1 MISEETVQRIKD
13 TARIEDVVG
22 DYVQLIRRGRNYMG
36 LCPFHNERTPS
47 FSVNTERNFCYCF
60 SCKKGGSPINFL
72 IEKEGITYQD
82 ALRRLAARYGIEIE
96 EEGMTEEAIQARS
109 RRESMYVANEWAMRV
124 MQEWLTD
131 SQKGR
136 AEGLSYFYH
145 RGITDE
151 AIKAFR
157 LGFCLSGD
165 ALAKVAQKEGH
176 SLELLEELGLLQHN
190 ERGYYSPF
198 GGRIIYPV
206 LNSAGKVVAFGGRTL
221 RDDKKVAKYVNSP
234 ESEIYKKSNELY
246 GIYQA
251 RSSVKKLDKCFL
263 VEGYMDVIGMWQSGM
278 TNVVSSSGTA
288 LTDNQIGLIKRFTR
302 NVTLIYDGDA
312 AGIKAALRGID
323 MMLAA
328 ELNTKVLLLPDGRDP
343 DDFARDYTPA
353 QFEAYVEENAKDFIT
368 YKATVLGANEL
379 NDPSR
384 KAAAARAM
392 VETLACIPRRMDRMI
407 YVKECARLMEL
418 DEAELCREADRA
430 ALSRRSSVR
439 RPTHAFT
446 PAPVTSEPQKQP
458 ETPMPAATAP
468 SPQLAMIERALVSL
482 CVRFAMLPISA
493 EPKTED
499 EELSVIDYVNSVLQT
514 EKLYIHDSRLQAVM
528 AELQSLTPH
537 FLTDRETHEQ
547 RLAEECGRIHAEK
560 FEQIRSQG
568 GSIQDLERAER
579 EAEEELDRLYFD
591 RMNSFAAAY
600 AADALCSHADD
611 DVRRTATELIMTR
624 HQLSKYH
631 HKTARIVDDYQRRDV
646 LIRRALAELR
656 EYTLELE
663 KAELLAALKT
673 SSSEEALAIMD
684 RLADLLTRRNALA
697 ISNGDRTILPH

>member
-13 TARIEDVVG
+13 AARIEDVAG

-96 EEGMTEEAIQARS
+96 EEGMTEEALKSRS
-109 RRESMYVANEWAMRV
+109 RRESMYVANEWAMRT
-124 MQEWLTD
+124 MQQWLT
-131 SQKGR
+131 STPQGR
-136 AEGLSYFYH
+136 GEALSYLYH

-151 AIKAFR
+151 AIKAFK
-157 LGFCLSGD
+157 LGYCSGGD
-165 ALAKVAQKEGH
+165 ALAKAAQKEGY
-176 SLELLEELGLLQHN
+176 STELLEELGLLRHN

-198 GGRIIYPV
+198 GSRVIYPV
-206 LNSAGKVVAFGGRTL
+206 INSAGKVVAFGGRTL
-221 RDDKKVAKYVNSP
+221 RDDKKTAKYVNSP

-251 RSSVKKLDKCFL
+251 RNSVKKLDRCFL

-328 ELNTKVLLLPDGRDP
+328 ELNTKVMLLPDGQDP
-343 DDFARDYTPA
+343 DDFARHNTPQ
-353 QFEAYVEENAKDFIT
+353 QFEEYVESHARDFIT
-368 YKATVLGANEL
+368 YKADVLISSGL
-379 NDPSR
+379 SDPGR
-384 KAAAARAM
+384 KAAAARSM

-407 YVKECARLMEL
+407 YVKECARLMDLNE
-418 DEAELCREADRA
+418 DELCREADRA
-430 ALSRRSSVR
+430 ALSRRVSPQRHRVEQ
-439 RPTHAFT
+439 
-446 PAPVTSEPQKQP
+446 PAPEQRHD
-458 ETPMPAATAP
+458 ETTAVAPVSAP
-468 SPQLAMIERALVSL
+468 SPQLAMIERTLVSL
-482 CVRFAMLPISA
+482 CVRFGMMPLSPD
-493 EPKTED
+493 PQNDED
-499 EELSVIDYVNSVLQT
+499 EMSVIDYVTSVLQS
-514 EKLYIHDSRLQAVM
+514 ENLQLHDSRLQAVM
-528 AELQSLTPH
+528 KVIDNLTPRY
-537 FLTDRETHEQ
+537 LSDRDDYEQ
-547 RLAEECGRIHAEK
+547 HLAEECGRIHTEK
-560 FEQIRSQG
+560 FELIRQQG
-568 GSIQDLERAER
+568 GTVADLERAER
-579 EAEEELDRLYFD
+579 EAEEELDKLYFD
-591 RMNSFAAAY
+591 RMNAY
-600 AADALCSHADD
+600 AASYAANALCSHADD
-611 DVRRTATELIMTR
+611 DVRRTATDLIITR

-631 HKTARIVDDYQRRDV
+631 QKTGRIIDDNQRRDV

-656 EYTLELE
+656 EYTLEME
-663 KAELLAALKT
+663 KAALIKALKTATPDESPAILDRLAALL
-673 SSSEEALAIMD
+673 SQ
-684 RLADLLTRRNALA
+684 RNALA
-697 ISNGDRTILPH
+697 VSNGDRTILPC